1 MVAGQGKGPCPD
13 YVTLVGV
20 PCCVDF
26 FWPCA
31 DDVEEID
38 MRQLHVCGAHAREG
52 LAGDGLV
59 PLEDDTITGLLVLL
73 LGLLVTLRFKK
84 ERLTYKKKTK
94 KQEYKN
100 DAHYS

>member
-1 MVAGQGKGPCPD
+1 MP
-13 YVTLVGV
+13 L
-20 PCCVDF
+20 CVDIV
-26 FWPCA
+26 WPCA
-31 DDVEEID
+31 NDLEEIKT
-38 MRQLHVCGAHAREG
+38 RQLHVCGTHAREG

-84 ERLTYKKKTK
+84 ERLTYKKKNK